1 MRKPTEYELRVTIWN
16 TSDVL
21 ADETDLI
28 TGEASSDQFIKGWVE
43 GNREDMQE
51 TDVHY
56 RYEWVSEWVEWMT
69 EWMKKNLKYL

>member
-43 GNREDMQE
+43 GNREDIQE

-56 RYEWVSEWVEWMT
+56 RYGVSE
-69 EWMKKNLKYL
+69 